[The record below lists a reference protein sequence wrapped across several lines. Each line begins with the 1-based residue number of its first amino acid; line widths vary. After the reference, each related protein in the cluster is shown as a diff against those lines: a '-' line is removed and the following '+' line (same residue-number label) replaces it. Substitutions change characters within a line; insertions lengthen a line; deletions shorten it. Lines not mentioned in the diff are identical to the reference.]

1 MLIAYFQNV
10 QQINNYLLNRPV
22 INFYTVSFSG
32 SWGEACFSAG
42 AGTPMMRRFNLQ
54 RGFPTWGY
62 LHTAKM
68 GFYSPGMCKVKKWRR
83 VGGFWV
89 SRRGSQAWIFKK
101 VEPKR
106 AKEGRENGTATRIRQ
121 ILRKA
126 SKCLLSQIATLGQTA
141 VWWRMEV
148 RVASKIPKRWWID

>member
-83 VGGFWV
+83 VG
-89 SRRGSQAWIFKK
+89 RR
-101 VEPKR
+101 
-106 AKEGRENGTATRIRQ
+106 
-121 ILRKA
+121 A
-126 SKCLLSQIATLGQTA
+126 SGWFLG
-141 VWWRMEV
+141 
-148 RVASKIPKRWWID
+148 